1 MTETTVAPRGLE
13 WTPSAHRLWFMTD
26 EQRRARPAAQYGP
39 TAKTVAF
46 NVKRLRER
54 TGMTIYKLSALLRE
68 AGRPITPAAVGKME
82 REQRQVTVDDLA
94 ALAVIFGVSP
104 SALLLPLTDKPSD
117 PVEVTG
123 GGTVAAEDAWSWA
136 NGDRPLRYA
145 EGREPTQQMEH
156 QLYGVPQWIR
166 TTVQGPVTGKLTSEG
181 ASRVDAFREAFQQEH
196 GRLPDRNEVLNWLF
210 GVQGEGGSDGASV
223 D

>member
-1 MTETTVAPRGLE
+1 M
-13 WTPSAHRLWFMTD
+13 SD

-39 TAKTVAF
+39 TAKAVAF

-68 AGRPITPAAVGKME
+68 AGRPVTPAAVGKIE
-82 REQRQVTVDDLA
+82 REQRQVNVDDLA

-104 SALLLPLTDKPSD
+104 SALLLPLTDKASD

-166 TTVQGPVTGKLTSEG
+166 ATVQGPVTAKLTPDG
-181 ASRVDAFREAFQQEH
+181 AARADAFREAFQQEH
-196 GRLPDRNEVLNWLF
+196 GRLPDRNEVLNWMF
-210 GVQGEGGSDGASV
+210 GVQGEGGSDGASM

>member
-1 MTETTVAPRGLE
+1 
-13 WTPSAHRLWFMTD
+13 MTD

-39 TAKTVAF
+39 TAATVAA

-54 TGMTIYKLSALLRE
+54 TGMTIYKLSALLRD
-68 AGRPITPAAVGKME
+68 AGRPITPAAVGKIE
-82 REQRQVTVDDLA
+82 RKQRQVTVDDLA
-94 ALAVIFGVSP
+94 TLAVIFGVSP
-104 SALLLPLTDKPSD
+104 SALLLPLTDKPGD

-123 GGTVAAEDAWSWA
+123 GGTVTAEDAWSWA
-136 NGDRPLRYA
+136 NGNRPLRYA

-166 TTVQGPVTGKLTSEG
+166 TTVQGPVAGKLTPEG

-210 GVQGEGGSDGASV
+210 GVQGEGGEGGKGLD
-223 D
+223 

>member
-1 MTETTVAPRGLE
+1 MTETTVAPSE
-13 WTPSAHRLWFMTD
+13 PKWVPPAHTLWFMTD

-39 TAKTVAF
+39 TAQTVAA

-104 SALLLPLTDKPSD
+104 SALLLPLTPKDSD

-123 GGTVAAEDAWSWA
+123 GGTVTAGDAWSWVD
-136 NGDRPLRYA
+136 GERPLRFT
-145 EGREPTQQMEH
+145 EGHERQEMVEH
-156 QLYGVPQWIR
+156 QLYGRPQWLYERSPERLKAKREFFERLAERGAVDLDVVKR
-166 TTVQGPVTGKLTSEG
+166 TDPAPWEES
-181 ASRVDAFREAFQQEH
+181 
-196 GRLPDRNEVLNWLF
+196 
-210 GVQGEGGSDGASV
+210 
-223 D
+223 